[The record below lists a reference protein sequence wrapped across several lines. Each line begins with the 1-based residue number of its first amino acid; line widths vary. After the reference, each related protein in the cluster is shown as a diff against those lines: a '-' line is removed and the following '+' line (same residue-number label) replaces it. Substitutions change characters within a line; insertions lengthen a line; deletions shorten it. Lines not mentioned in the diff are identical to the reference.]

1 MALPAM
7 VISKLILLLTLLI
20 SLYMLNDMENLI
32 TKQAQYGLDFEL
44 IYSIDHNKKENVGK
58 KASVPSPQSF
68 GPSCERTI
76 KLDRIGNFFY

>member
-1 MALPAM
+1 
-7 VISKLILLLTLLI
+7 
-20 SLYMLNDMENLI
+20 MENLI

-44 IYSIDHNKKENVGK
+44 IYSIDHNRKENVGK

-76 KLDRIGNFFY
+76 KLDRIGNFFINAQSANDNFYQTWLVV